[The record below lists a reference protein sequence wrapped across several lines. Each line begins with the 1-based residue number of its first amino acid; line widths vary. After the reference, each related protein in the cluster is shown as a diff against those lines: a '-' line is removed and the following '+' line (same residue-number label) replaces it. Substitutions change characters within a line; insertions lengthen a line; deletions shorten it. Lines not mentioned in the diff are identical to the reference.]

1 MITII
6 LHSPFATSHICYSEV
21 NWNLA
26 DLRLSN
32 AQNGTL
38 NYWELRW
45 FGFQYKV
52 QTKTAIPLP
61 LKAFLSFF
69 FFFFFFWLTGQ
80 TSPDEAHHQVI
91 SDFTCIWN
99 VYFKTLL
106 KVIQ

>member
-52 QTKTAIPLP
+52 QTETAIPLP

-69 FFFFFFWLTGQ
+69 FFFFFDWLDKRPLMKLITKSFLI
-80 TSPDEAHHQVI
+80 SPVFGMYI
-91 SDFTCIWN
+91 
-99 VYFKTLL
+99 L
-106 KVIQ
+106 KPF